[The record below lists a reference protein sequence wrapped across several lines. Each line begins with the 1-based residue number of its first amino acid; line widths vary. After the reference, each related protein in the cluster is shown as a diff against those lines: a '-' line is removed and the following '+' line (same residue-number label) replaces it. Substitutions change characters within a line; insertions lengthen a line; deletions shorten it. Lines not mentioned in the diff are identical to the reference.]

1 MKSTNFE
8 ESKIEIEELE
18 KSNGELK
25 DLIVSQKA
33 KIEQLQADNDRYF
46 RQLLGSGERSGAQTE
61 PKPREIIDI
70 NKLIN

>member
-33 KIEQLQADNDRYF
+33 KIDQLQADNDRYF
-46 RQLLGSGERSGAQTE
+46 RQLLGSGERSGAPTE
-61 PKPREIIDI
+61 PKPREKIDI